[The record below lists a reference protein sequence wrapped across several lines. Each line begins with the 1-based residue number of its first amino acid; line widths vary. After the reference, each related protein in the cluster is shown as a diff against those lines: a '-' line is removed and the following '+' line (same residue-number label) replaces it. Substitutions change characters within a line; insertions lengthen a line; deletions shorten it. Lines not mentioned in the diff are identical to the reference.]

1 MQNLIAL
8 LKRYSTFLY
17 FIILQ
22 ILCFILLISN
32 NNFHKTKYWNS
43 SNSVIGWIQETQTN
57 VTEYLYL
64 QQENT
69 RLLDENSRLKE
80 IVFGKQDVT
89 KGDWLKMIDKV
100 RQVKYDYLPARVVAN
115 TTQFKKNYITL
126 DVGTIDGVNPE
137 ELLGVVG
144 PEGVVGFTKR
154 GGSKHYTQVVSLLH
168 SKFILSAVHAKSG
181 QQGILKWES
190 GDNRFTATVHEFPKY
205 LDIELGDL
213 IVTSGNTGR
222 FPRGELIGEVSNF
235 EEIPGTNF
243 YKVKV
248 KLATDFNSLYH
259 VSVIRNTEILE
270 IQSLEQIAEPD
281 FKPIQ

>member
-22 ILCFILLISN
+22 VLCFILLISN

-43 SNSVIGWIQETQTN
+43 SNSAIGWIQETQTN

-64 QQENT
+64 QQEND

-80 IVFGKQDVT
+80 IVFGHQDVT
-89 KGDWLKMIDKV
+89 KSDWLKMIDKA

-115 TTQFKKNYITL
+115 ATQFKKNYLTL
-126 DVGTIDGVNPE
+126 DVGTVDGVNPQ

-154 GGSKHYTQVVSLLH
+154 GGSRHHDGDCFFLIADTSEGESIVVLRHIGRVIFAVSYFYDWDSLTEAFNRYCAIGCN
-168 SKFILSAVHAKSG
+168 KIGGAFIV
-181 QQGILKWES
+181 
-190 GDNRFTATVHEFPKY
+190 
-205 LDIELGDL
+205 
-213 IVTSGNTGR
+213 
-222 FPRGELIGEVSNF
+222 
-235 EEIPGTNF
+235 
-243 YKVKV
+243 
-248 KLATDFNSLYH
+248 
-259 VSVIRNTEILE
+259 
-270 IQSLEQIAEPD
+270 
-281 FKPIQ
+281 